1 MAFLRLLFYGG
12 LIFIIASLIFITTAL
27 SADENTKNIT
37 DTVTIYDNYVIP
49 THYSVKLI
57 PYLKKNAEED
67 RFVNFIFTHFKK
79 YVEEHQANGRVVFY
93 GEINATIHIFST
105 TKISLNS
112 SNSIHHLSAELI
124 ERDITSG
131 SEKFYSNEV
140 KIEYD
145 NVTQILFL
153 YPKYE
158 ILTKSYILNIKFL
171 NAINILEDDNIF
183 LTTYIEKSGDEKWW
197 NETHTP
203 MIKAERFFPYWDHA
217 TIRSDFNISI
227 KHYCNYSV
235 FSNMPV
241 QQEKIYKLNDT
252 EECMQWTYFSV
263 KSFIPAHLVIIIS
276 PIHYFPGCGTD
287 RIHFWQNPNS
297 DNIKFAER
305 VSGKVIM
312 KLKFEWFRKMKMR
325 KLQLIAIPNFRNDIN
340 MNFGLVAIRD
350 TNIFYDKNLH
360 SVAHKIEMARLITR
374 GITYQWFD
382 NLINR
387 TSSNLWLNDGLITLI
402 GMDVMNDNYKRNLDI
417 LNLFIVQTQ
426 YESFQLDDCNF
437 TQALTSEISYPEINS
452 LSSYYR
458 YIKAPLILRM
468 LQYLVTEEVFW
479 KSVRRYLNK
488 PVFGWTTSDDFW
500 YIMERVIYEKNP
512 SEEGN
517 TAIKYLINKWEKKY
531 ANYPILKIMR
541 NYDEKKMHITIEN
554 YYDYDK
560 NDQLWIP
567 VTFTTQSNL
576 NFMNF
581 AFLFRDERLRLITSL
596 LGSEVDIEEDG
607 WVMFN
612 IQQSGYYRVNYDA
625 ENWQRIAK
633 YLNSTEY
640 TKVHVLNRAKIIDD
654 AFYFMIIHQLDSSIF
669 WNLTSYLKQE
679 TSYIAWYPMIK
690 AIEYM
695 SSIFSFSDKRVDDIK
710 KKLNYILMNLLS
722 RIRYKESSEED
733 ELTKCLRQEAIKW
746 TCILGNTFC
755 QSRAYGKLLQ
765 YIGILKIK
773 KDYRLLP
780 WWEEWMYCKG
790 LMIADFDTWHKIK
803 NMILKQKHNNR
814 YLEFLACSK
823 NHINEYLKLITP
835 QDNGT
840 YIGIQANSC
849 TNSFIFIIAKHAKN
863 NTVLRNILTN
873 FEKLKPRDISDLTA
887 LTIIINHVYSK
898 KQLDEATTKKSLK
911 AYKNFRRYWT
921 WCVRRKLEIRL
932 SEIKKHVRYSR
943 IFKIG
948 ES

>member
-612 IQQSGYYRVNYDA
+612 IQQSGYYRVNYDP
-625 ENWQRIAK
+625 ENWRRIAK
-633 YLNSTEY
+633 YLNSREY
-640 TKVHVLNRAKIIDD
+640 TKIHVLNRAKIIDD
-654 AFYFMIIHQLDSSIF
+654 AFYFMITQQLESSIF
-669 WNLTSYLKQE
+669 WNLTSYLAQE
-679 TSYIAWYPMIK
+679 TNYIAWYPMIK
-690 AIEYM
+690 SLEHM
-695 SSIFSFSDKRVDDIK
+695 SSIFPFRNRKVHDIK

>member
-340 MNFGLVAIRD
+340 MNFGLVAIR
-350 TNIFYDKNLH
+350 
-360 SVAHKIEMARLITR
+360 
-374 GITYQWFD
+374 
-382 NLINR
+382 
-387 TSSNLWLNDGLITLI
+387 
-402 GMDVMNDNYKRNLDI
+402 
-417 LNLFIVQTQ
+417 
-426 YESFQLDDCNF
+426 
-437 TQALTSEISYPEINS
+437 
-452 LSSYYR
+452 
-458 YIKAPLILRM
+458 
-468 LQYLVTEEVFW
+468 
-479 KSVRRYLNK
+479 
-488 PVFGWTTSDDFW
+488 
-500 YIMERVIYEKNP
+500 
-512 SEEGN
+512 
-517 TAIKYLINKWEKKY
+517 
-531 ANYPILKIMR
+531 
-541 NYDEKKMHITIEN
+541 
-554 YYDYDK
+554 
-560 NDQLWIP
+560 
-567 VTFTTQSNL
+567 
-576 NFMNF
+576 
-581 AFLFRDERLRLITSL
+581 
-596 LGSEVDIEEDG
+596 
-607 WVMFN
+607 
-612 IQQSGYYRVNYDA
+612 
-625 ENWQRIAK
+625 
-633 YLNSTEY
+633 
-640 TKVHVLNRAKIIDD
+640 
-654 AFYFMIIHQLDSSIF
+654 
-669 WNLTSYLKQE
+669 
-679 TSYIAWYPMIK
+679 
-690 AIEYM
+690 
-695 SSIFSFSDKRVDDIK
+695 
-710 KKLNYILMNLLS
+710 
-722 RIRYKESSEED
+722 
-733 ELTKCLRQEAIKW
+733 
-746 TCILGNTFC
+746 
-755 QSRAYGKLLQ
+755 
-765 YIGILKIK
+765 
-773 KDYRLLP
+773 
-780 WWEEWMYCKG
+780 
-790 LMIADFDTWHKIK
+790 
-803 NMILKQKHNNR
+803 
-814 YLEFLACSK
+814 
-823 NHINEYLKLITP
+823 
-835 QDNGT
+835 
-840 YIGIQANSC
+840 
-849 TNSFIFIIAKHAKN
+849 
-863 NTVLRNILTN
+863 
-873 FEKLKPRDISDLTA
+873 
-887 LTIIINHVYSK
+887 
-898 KQLDEATTKKSLK
+898 
-911 AYKNFRRYWT
+911 
-921 WCVRRKLEIRL
+921 
-932 SEIKKHVRYSR
+932 
-943 IFKIG
+943 
-948 ES
+948 